1 MSATQKPE
9 EIETEPEDE
18 IEESE
23 VEEESEVGESDVDL
37 AEYEEGD
44 EDPDMDGMML
54 ELLGSTLTT
63 PEGDTICS
71 VLSNINR
78 QLEIHNKILVK
89 LLATLQKN

>member
-1 MSATQKPE
+1 MSTTQKPE
-9 EIETEPEDE
+9 EIESEPEDE

-23 VEEESEVGESDVDL
+23 VGESEVGESDVDL
-37 AEYEEGD
+37 AEYEEGEEVGD
-44 EDPDMDGMML
+44 VDGMML

>member
-9 EIETEPEDE
+9 EIESEPEV
-18 IEESE
+18 EESE
-23 VEEESEVGESDVDL
+23 VEESDVDL

-44 EDPDMDGMML
+44 EVPDMDGMML

>member
-9 EIETEPEDE
+9 EIESEPEV
-18 IEESE
+18 EESE
-23 VEEESEVGESDVDL
+23 VEESEVDL

-44 EDPDMDGMML
+44 EVPDMDGMML